1 METKPVKL
9 LTSITS
15 FQDVQR
21 SLQEIEKVLNELQKS
36 TNPAPEIEMKE
47 TDGKPGDLRVTT
59 NTDKTN
65 SLEVKTSDGWK
76 IATVQKQRV
85 TFIDKEAAIV
95 QVKKQTIDEIE
106 AEDTSKGT
114 SIANKTVYDE
124 KAGKF
129 VLPRPDYTSSWT
141 PWNSVTLTHTLETVN
156 FSNVA
161 VFTSSSESYTG
172 AHLNAVVHIAFTNT
186 STFTMS
192 NLPGSGYY
200 KIKVWK

>member
-129 VLPRPDYTSSWT
+129 VLPRP
-141 PWNSVTLTHTLETVN
+141 LETVN